1 MNGLIECIPNVS
13 EGRNLNIIN
22 QLADLV
28 KNTKGVLLLDYSND
42 VDHNRSVY
50 TIVGSID
57 SIEEVMF
64 KFIKRARDA
73 IDLNY
78 HQGVHPRMGAV
89 DVCPFVCLD
98 KSILA
103 DAISMSKRLAKKVAE
118 DLNIPTYLYEISC
131 INPFHKN
138 LADLRKGQFEG
149 LAKKKQDPK
158 WAPDYGTGYH
168 KTAGVCAI
176 GVRDPLIAY
185 NVVLDTND
193 IDVAKRIASSIREKN
208 GGLKSVKAL
217 GLMLA
222 STGKAQVSMNLCNYL
237 DTGVMDVF
245 NAIKTLAAKE
255 NIDILY
261 SELIGLMPLDATKNI
276 DFKKINLKDFD
287 LEKQVIEYR
296 IKSLKEGNHEF

>member
-22 QLADLV
+22 ELADLV

-50 TIVGSID
+50 TIVGSIN
-57 SIEEVMF
+57 SIEDVMF
-64 KFIKRARDA
+64 KFIKKASEV

-78 HQGVHPRMGAV
+78 HNGVHPRMGAV

-98 KSILA
+98 KSLLN
-103 DAISMSKRLAKKVAE
+103 DAILMSKRLAIKVAKE
-118 DLNIPTYLYEISC
+118 LNIPTYLYELSC
-131 INPFHKN
+131 INPYHKN
-138 LADLRKGQFEG
+138 LADLRKGEFEG
-149 LAKKKQDPK
+149 LAKKQIDPK
-158 WAPDYGTGYH
+158 WAPDFGIGFH
-168 KTAGVCAI
+168 KSAGVCAI
-176 GVRDPLIAY
+176 GVRNPLIAY
-185 NVVLDTND
+185 NVILDTADLD
-193 IDVAKRIASSIREKN
+193 IAKRIASLIREKN

-237 DTGVMDVF
+237 DTGVMKAF
-245 NAIKTLAAKE
+245 NAIKNLVDKE
-255 NIDILY
+255 NINILY

-276 DFKKINLKDFD
+276 DFDKIKLKDFD
-287 LEKQVIEYR
+287 LDKQVIEYR
-296 IKSLKEGNHEF
+296 IKSLKEGKHEF